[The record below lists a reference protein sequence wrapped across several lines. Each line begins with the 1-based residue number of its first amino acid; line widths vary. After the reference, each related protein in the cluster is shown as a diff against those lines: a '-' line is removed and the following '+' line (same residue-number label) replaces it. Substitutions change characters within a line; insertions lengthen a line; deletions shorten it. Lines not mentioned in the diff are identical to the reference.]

1 MFQADQPIT
10 KCSEDKLGR
19 TSFAEALAQGILSYK
34 SDECIVLGLFGSWGT
49 GKTSLI
55 NMCLECI
62 EKAIMSYSE
71 GEKPIIIK
79 FNPWN
84 YSGEQKLILQ
94 FFSQISAVLSR
105 HQSNAIK
112 KIA

>member
-1 MFQADQPIT
+1 MFQTDQPIT

-19 TSFAEALAQGILSYK
+19 VSFAESLAQAILSYK
-34 SDECIVLGLFGSWGT
+34 SEECIVLGLFGSWGS

-62 EKAIMSYSE
+62 NKSVDSYLKK
-71 GEKPIIIK
+71 EKPIVIK

-84 YSGEQKLILQ
+84 YSGQQQLI
-94 FFSQISAVLSR
+94 VRTYLS
-105 HQSNAIK
+105 
-112 KIA
+112 